1 MSTTTTPTG
10 LRGWLT
16 ASRSTP
22 HQLALRVGVVT
33 AAFAVCIVPVL
44 LLALFVQTKW
54 EPLLEVDDGA
64 RDSLHQYALAHP
76 TFLSVMRVLS
86 DLGSAT
92 SWQVLTV
99 VVVVI
104 ALWRRRRRIAAFT
117 VVTIAGSS
125 LVNSALKAV
134 IGRHRP
140 VVDHPFVTPPG
151 QSFPSGHAQAAAA
164 GSLVLLIVLWPL
176 MSGVRR
182 WLALVL
188 AIAVTLAIGFS
199 RVALAAHYVSD
210 VIAGY
215 LVGAAWVA
223 AMAAAFHIWRV
234 DRVARALPE

>member
-1 MSTTTTPTG
+1 MSTTRTPTP
-10 LRGWLT
+10 LRAWLS

-22 HQLALRVGVVT
+22 HELALRVAVVA
-33 AAFAVCIVPVL
+33 AAFLAGVVPVL

-54 EPLLEVDDGA
+54 EPLLELDDGA
-64 RDSLHQYALAHP
+64 RDSLHQYALTHP
-76 TFLSVMRVLS
+76 AFLTVMRVLS

-99 VVVVI
+99 VVAVI

-117 VVTIAGSS
+117 VVTIGGSS

-140 VVDHPFVTPPG
+140 VVTHPFVTPPG

-164 GSLVLLIVLWPL
+164 GSLVLLVVLWPL
-176 MSGVRR
+176 LSGTRR
-182 WLALVL
+182 RLCVVL
-188 AIAVTLAIGFS
+188 AVVVTLAIGFS
-199 RVALAAHYVSD
+199 RVALAAHYMSD
-210 VIAGY
+210 VVAGY

-234 DRVARALPE
+234 DRVETVLPD